1 MNQKKR
7 SRGFSLIE
15 ALISSSLILLLIIG
29 TAQLLASSL
38 AAKRRAD
45 FHFRASR
52 CGSSKLEY
60 LKSLPPQ
67 SPETTDGFHM
77 ELFTEE
83 SSGETYRAEWEVETI
98 GDAAKKIRLTIFHP
112 AKPGWEAVFHL
123 LICLGLGF

>member
-1 MNQKKR
+1 MKKK
-7 SRGFSLIE
+7 GFSLVE
-15 ALISSSLILLLIIG
+15 ALFSSSLLLLLIIG

-67 SPETTDGFHM
+67 SSELTDGWHE
-77 ELFTEE
+77 ELLLEK
-83 SSGETYRAEWEVETI
+83 SSGETYRAEWEVETLR
-98 GDAAKKIRLTIFHP
+98 GTAKKIRLKISP
-112 AKPGWEAVFHL
+112 QAKPGWEAVYL
-123 LICLGLGF
+123 LLKCDGLGF